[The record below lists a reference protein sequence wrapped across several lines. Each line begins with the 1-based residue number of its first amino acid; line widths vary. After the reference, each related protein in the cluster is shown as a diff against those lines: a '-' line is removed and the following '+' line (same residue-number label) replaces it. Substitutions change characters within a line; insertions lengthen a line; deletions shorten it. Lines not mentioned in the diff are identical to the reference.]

1 MNRNIPPKFGDIQM
15 PVVPQYV
22 TTTLPNGIP
31 MYVLRGG
38 SQPVVKV
45 DLLFRAGLRRSRLPL
60 VGRAT
65 SVLMAEGTVNH
76 TSKELAQMIDFYGAY
91 TWSNVVANYSTI
103 SAMCLSRDVKPVFS
117 LMEEMIKYPTFPKSE
132 VDLYAAQ
139 ELQKFD
145 VSILKTSTQASRN
158 LLKLL
163 YVEGDKSA
171 RVANREDYMALTPE
185 VIKEFH
191 SLAYNPTGAQ
201 IFVCGQP
208 SEADLK
214 AISDAFGV
222 NWEGGEPWKSESPV
236 FNDKPSSVFIDHEG
250 EQTSLRMARRLFNR
264 MHPDFLPL
272 QVANVAL
279 GGYFGSRLMQILRED
294 LGLTYGVSSYISAG
308 KQFGIHGIAS
318 EIKAGSHNQVIDV
331 IKNEMGRLST
341 ELIPDKELENIRGYM
356 LGDLLRYF
364 ESVTASADTLF
375 SLLVD
380 EVPVSRFEEFYNV
393 VRNITPEEIRDA
405 AARWFNPDEYCISCV
420 GRMS

>member
-1 MNRNIPPKFGDIQM
+1 
-15 PVVPQYV
+15 
-22 TTTLPNGIP
+22 

-76 TSKELAQMIDFYGAY
+76 TSKELAQKLDFYGAY
-91 TWSNVVANYSTI
+91 TWSNVVSNYATI

-117 LMEEMIKYPTFPKSE
+117 LLEEMIKYPTFPKSE
-132 VDLYAAQ
+132 VDLYVAQ

-163 YVEGDKSA
+163 YADGDKSA

-185 VIKEFH
+185 VLKEFH
-191 SLAYNPTGAQ
+191 ALAYNPTGMQ
-201 IFVCGQP
+201 IFVCGLP
-208 SEADLK
+208 SDDDLK
-214 AISDAFGV
+214 IISDTFGS
-222 NWEGGEPWKSESPV
+222 NWAEGEPWVADAPV
-236 FNDKPSSVFIDHEG
+236 FKDKPSVKFINQDG
-250 EQTSLRMARRLFNR
+250 EQTSLRMARRLVNR
-264 MHPDFLPL
+264 MHPDFLPV

-294 LGLTYGVSSYISAG
+294 LGLTYGVTSYVSAG
-308 KQFGIHGIAS
+308 KVFGIHGIAT
-318 EIKAGSHNQVIDV
+318 EIKSGSHNQVIDV
-331 IKNEMGRLST
+331 IKNEMGRLSS
-341 ELIPDKELENIRGYM
+341 ELIPDKELADIRGYM

-375 SLLVD
+375 SLLMD
-380 EVPVSRFEEFYNV
+380 DDVPVSRFEEFYNV
-393 VRNITPEEIRDA
+393 IRNITPEEIRDA

-420 GRMS
+420 GRM